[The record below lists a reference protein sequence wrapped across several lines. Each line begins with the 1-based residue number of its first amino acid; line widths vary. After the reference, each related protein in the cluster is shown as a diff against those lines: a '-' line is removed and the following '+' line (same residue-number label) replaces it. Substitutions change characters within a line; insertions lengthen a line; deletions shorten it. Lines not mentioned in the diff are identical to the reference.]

1 MELKISE
8 IDLGLIMRY
17 VVRYALGERSYAPTV
32 VTEVITDNLDVLDN
46 ESLQTICDDIRD
58 YATDETSL
66 GDTKLNK
73 WLAFRTTI
81 LKHLGEIHEPDTTA
95 K

>member
-8 IDLGLIMRY
+8 LDLNLIMICA
-17 VVRYALGERSYAPTV
+17 VRYALGRRSYAPTV
-32 VTEVITDNLDVLDN
+32 VTEIITDNLDVLDN